1 MSWRC
6 EQIEASLSEYLD
18 GLLEAEARRAF
29 DAHVAGCA
37 HCGPL
42 LDRVAGLVRGMHRME
57 MVAEPSWLVP
67 AILEK
72 TLGPRETK
80 WSAALGRL
88 RLLLQPRFAYGAASV
103 ALTIAVLLPAVA
115 GSLRKTKLAD
125 LRPVNL
131 YRAADRQAHLVYARG
146 AKFVS
151 DLRVVYEIQSRLR
164 PEVDAP
170 SAPERESQPDR
181 GTGDK
186 PGLSNGPEQ
195 KRPRELNRANGRDA
209 DDVVLAS
216 ALAGAGERSLR

>member
-1 MSWRC
+1 MSWSC

-18 GLLEAEARRAF
+18 GLLEAGVRREF
-29 DAHVAGCA
+29 DAHAAGCA
-37 HCGPL
+37 RCAPL

-88 RLLLQPRFAYGAASV
+88 RLLFQPRFAYGAASV
-103 ALTIAVLLPAVA
+103 ALTIAVLLPTVG

-131 YRAADRQAHLVYARG
+131 YRATDRQAHLVYARG

-164 PEVDAP
+164 PEADAP
-170 SAPERESQPDR
+170 PAPEKETRPGKDS
-181 GTGDK
+181 GDK
-186 PGLSNGPEQ
+186 PGLTNGPEQ
-195 KRPRELNRANGRDA
+195 ERPRELNRANGRDA
-209 DDVVLAS
+209 DYVVLAS